1 MDCCRQS
8 LYFTD
13 LAHLI
18 AGLRAIAAD
27 PEAELVHVKNRL
39 SPAVDSR
46 HTAGYRDVLVNLAL
60 STADT
65 RRLRLGAAVCEL
77 QLSLVR
83 FARIKAPPPPPAAR
97 GGAARGPASDA
108 RENRRRGDSV

>member
-1 MDCCRQS
+1 MCGDGAARV
-8 LYFTD
+8 
-13 LAHLI
+13 
-18 AGLRAIAAD
+18 LR
-27 PEAELVHVKNRL
+27 VVNRL
-39 SPAVDSR
+39 HGDHPAEA
-46 HTAGYRDVLVNLAL
+46 TAGYRDVLVNLAL

-97 GGAARGPASDA
+97 GGAARGPAGDA
-108 RENRRRGDSV
+108 N